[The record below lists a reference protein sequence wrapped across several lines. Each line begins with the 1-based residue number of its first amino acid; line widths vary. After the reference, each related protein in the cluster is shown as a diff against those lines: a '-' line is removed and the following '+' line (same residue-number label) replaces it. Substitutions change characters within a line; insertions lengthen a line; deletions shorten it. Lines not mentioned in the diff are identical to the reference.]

1 MPYCED
7 GDPPG
12 EPDPHPLDSV
22 IWRAVTSVQESLAEG
37 DERARRYPAD
47 IARCSYE
54 RQLGEFQTFL
64 TH

>member
-54 RQLGEFQTFL
+54 R
-64 TH
+64 